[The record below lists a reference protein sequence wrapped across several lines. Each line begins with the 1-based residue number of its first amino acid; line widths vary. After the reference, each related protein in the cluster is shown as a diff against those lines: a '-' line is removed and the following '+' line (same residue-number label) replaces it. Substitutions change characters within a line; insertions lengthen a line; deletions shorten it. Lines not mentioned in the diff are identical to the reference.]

1 MSDHRSKI
9 EDEMGQTASDGPSA
23 GFIPLAALS
32 PDLDRQPP
40 SADHHF
46 RSSKSAI
53 AGQGASQPFDL
64 AGDRRPAV
72 IRERLAG
79 TRGRRYWQSLE
90 ELADTEEFR
99 EYLEREFPHQ
109 APRDWEPLSRRGF
122 LKVMGASLALA
133 GVGGCAWQPA
143 EKIVPYVEQPEAIVP
158 GKPLFFATAFPRNG
172 YAMGVVA
179 ESQMGR
185 PVKIEGNEK
194 HPASKGATDAFAQ
207 ASILG
212 LYDPDRSQAVR
223 YLSDPTTWD
232 VFLGTMTT
240 RLEAMRRNGGA
251 GLRVLTETITSP
263 TLVRQLR
270 RLLARSPGAKLC
282 QHDPVGQANVREGA
296 RLAFGEEVNPVYH
309 FDRADRVLSLDA
321 DFLLEE
327 PGSVRYARDFVD
339 GRRVRAGRTRM
350 NRLYVVESTPTITGA
365 YADHHL
371 PLRPSQ
377 IEPFA
382 RAVAAALSGAGGQVA
397 PPSGASPEWVSAVAK
412 DLQDHRGAS
421 LVIAGPQQPP
431 SLHALAHA
439 MNQALGNIGKTVTLT
454 EAVEAHFGAREGTL
468 HELID
473 DLKAGRVD
481 TLVILGGNPVY
492 TAPADLAFGDVLR
505 QAGAQRPNGQGPATL
520 LVHLGLYDDETG
532 VLCHWH
538 VPESHYLEAWSDAR
552 AYDGTASIV
561 QPLIQPLYD
570 SKSVHEVAAVLLGE
584 GDRYGYDIV
593 RDTWKG
599 RFPAAQ
605 YEKLWYEAL
614 LSGVISGTAAAPKAV
629 TLRPGLTAAAG
640 SPPAAP
646 EGLELVFRP
655 DPTVWDGRYANNAWL
670 QELPKPLTQLTWDN
684 AALISPNTAKAL
696 NLRSQD
702 LVDLSYGVR
711 TLRAAV
717 WVTPG
722 HPDETVTLSLGYG
735 RGRAGKL
742 GTGNGFNAYALRTS
756 EAPWFG
762 TGLQV
767 RKAGGS
773 YKLANTQRYF
783 NQFGRDLVR
792 SGTIGEFTAD
802 PQSPAFMRGAEE
814 GHFPSLYPQ
823 MWPSD
828 DKSAPGVGHEPHTAP
843 GEGERPAESHGAGA
857 GEAAGGSPV
866 GGVGQYPDRGYND
879 HPVPAWGMV
888 IDNNA
893 CIGCNACVL
902 ACQSENNIATVGKDQ
917 VLMHRQMH
925 WIRIDTY
932 YAGSPENPDTLFAPI
947 PCMHCE
953 KAPCEP
959 VCPVEATSHSAEG
972 LNEQTYNRC
981 VGTRYCQNNCPY
993 KVRRFN
999 FLQYSDQKTPTIQM
1013 MRNPDVTVRSR
1024 GVMEKCTYCVQRIN
1038 EARIQA
1044 EKEDRE
1050 IRDGAV
1056 IPACAQACPTEA
1068 IIFGNINDTTSHDR
1082 RGSEVRRIKQEP
1094 LNYAILTEL
1103 NTRPRTSYLAKLRNP
1118 NPALGA

>member
-9 EDEMGQTASDGPSA
+9 EGETGPEASNGSAAA
-23 GFIPLAALS
+23 GFVPITDLSPSHVTHGHSSQPLDLAA
-32 PDLDRQPP
+32 
-40 SADHHF
+40 
-46 RSSKSAI
+46 
-53 AGQGASQPFDL
+53 
-64 AGDRRPAV
+64 

-79 TRGRRYWQSLE
+79 ARGRQYWQSLE
-90 ELADTEEFR
+90 ELADTEAFR

-109 APRDWEPLSRRGF
+109 APRDMEPLSRRAF

-133 GVGGCAWQPA
+133 GVSGCAWQPA
-143 EKIVPYVEQPEAIVP
+143 EKIVPYVNQPEEIVP
-158 GKPLFFATAFPRNG
+158 GKPLFFATAFPRSG

-185 PVKIEGNEK
+185 PVKIEGNTQ
-194 HPASKGATDAFAQ
+194 HPASLGATDAFAQ
-207 ASILG
+207 ASVLG

-223 YLSDPTTWD
+223 YLSDPTTWS
-232 VFLGTMTT
+232 VLLGEMTNRLDALRRT
-240 RLEAMRRNGGA
+240 RGA

-263 TLVRQLR
+263 TLAVQLR
-270 RLLARSPGAKLC
+270 RLLARYPGAKLC
-282 QHDPVGQANVREGA
+282 QYDPVGQANVREGA
-296 RLAFGEEVNPVYH
+296 RLAFGDEVHPVYH
-309 FDRADRVLSLDA
+309 FDRAERVLSLDA
-321 DFLLEE
+321 NFLLEE
-327 PGSVRYARDFVD
+327 PGSVRYARDFVG
-339 GRRVRAGRTRM
+339 GRRVRAGQTRM
-350 NRLYVVESTPTITGA
+350 NRLYVVESTPTITGS
-365 YADHHL
+365 YADHRL

-382 RAVAAALSGAGGQVA
+382 RAVAAAIGAGGA
-397 PPSGASPEWVSAVAK
+397 GESASPPAVPPEWISAVAK
-412 DLQDHRGAS
+412 DLQAHRGAS
-421 LVIAGPQQPP
+421 LVIAGPHQPP

-439 MNQALGNIGKTVTLT
+439 MNQALGNIGKTVTFT
-454 EAVEAHFGAREGTL
+454 EPVEVHFGPREGTL
-468 HELID
+468 RELTD
-473 DLKAGRVD
+473 DLKAGRVEL
-481 TLVILGGNPVY
+481 LVVLGGNPVY
-492 TAPADLAFGDVLR
+492 TAPADLEFGAVL
-505 QAGAQRPNGQGPATL
+505 QQVGQPRPGGQGPATL

-538 VPESHYLEAWSDAR
+538 VSETHYLEAWGDVR
-552 AYDGTASIV
+552 AYDGTTSIV
-561 QPLIQPLYD
+561 QPLIAPLYA
-570 SKSVHEVAAVLLGE
+570 SKSGHEVLAVLLGE

-593 RDTWKG
+593 RDTWKK

-605 YEKLWYEAL
+605 FEAQWHQAL
-614 LSGVISGTAAAPKAV
+614 VKGVIPGTAAPAKTV
-629 TLRPGLTAAAG
+629 TVKPGLAAAGG
-640 SPPAAP
+640 SPPAASGM
-646 EGLELVFRP
+646 EIVFRP

-684 AALISPNTAKAL
+684 AALISPATGKAQ
-696 NLRSQD
+696 NLSSED
-702 LVDLSYGVR
+702 VIELSYGGR
-711 TLRAAV
+711 KLRAAV
-717 WVTPG
+717 WLTPG
-722 HPDETVTLSLGYG
+722 QPDETVTLSLGYG
-735 RGRAGKL
+735 RTHAGKL
-742 GTGNGFNAYALRTS
+742 GTGNGFNAYALRTA

-762 TGLQV
+762 SGLEV
-767 RKAGGS
+767 RKVGGV

-783 NQFGRDLVR
+783 NQYGRKLVR
-792 SGTIGEFTAD
+792 SGTIDEVNAD
-802 PQSPAFMRGAEE
+802 PKSPEFMREE
-814 GHFPSLYPQ
+814 GEEKYPSLYPQ

-828 DKSAPGVGHEPHTAP
+828 DEKNAPEAAP
-843 GEGERPAESHGAGA
+843 LSGRHGPRAG
-857 GEAAGGSPV
+857 GGQAGGSPEA
-866 GGVGQYPDRGYND
+866 GGGTAAGGTGEYPDRGYNNNAI
-879 HPVPAWGMV
+879 PAWGMV

-932 YAGSPENPDTLFAPI
+932 YSGGMENPETLFAPI

-1050 IRDGAV
+1050 IRDGDIV
-1056 IPACAQACPTEA
+1056 PACAQACPTQA
-1068 IIFGNINDTTSHDR
+1068 IIFGNINDAASNS
-1082 RGSEVRRIKQEP
+1082 GSGSRVRQLKQEP
-1094 LNYAILTEL
+1094 LNYGILTEL

-1118 NPALGA
+1118 NPDLKA